1 MIAITGASGELGR
14 LVIKCL
20 LERIS
25 ADQITGLIRDQSKAQ
40 GLVDLG
46 VALRHADYN
55 EPGTFAEALKGVD
68 TLLLISSNETGVR
81 TTQHRTVIDAAKAS
95 GIKLIAYTSVLH
107 ADVSSLGLAADH
119 RDTEEALRES
129 GIPYVLLRNGWYSEN
144 YLANV
149 PSALEHGVLL
159 GSAADGRISSAP
171 RADYAEAAAVVLTT
185 EGQAGKVYELAG
197 DSSYTLSDLA
207 SMISQNTE
215 KPVIYQDL
223 PQSEFEAVLS
233 SIGLPAGLPAGL
245 AALLADSDAAAAQ
258 GALYD
263 DSGMLSALIE
273 RPTTPVL
280 DSLME
285 IVQ

>member
-14 LVIKCL
+14 LAIKCL

-25 ADQITGLIRDQSKAQ
+25 ADQITGLIRDPSKAQ

-55 EPGTFAEALKGVD
+55 EPGTFVEALRGVD

-81 TTQHRTVIDAAKAS
+81 TIQHRAVIDAAKAS

-233 SIGLPAGLPAGL
+233 SIGLPAGL

>member
-1 MIAITGASGELGR
+1 MIAITGASGQLGL

-233 SIGLPAGLPAGL
+233 SIGLPAGL

>member
-25 ADQITGLIRDQSKAQ
+25 ADQITGLIRDSSKAQ
-40 GLVDLG
+40 GLVNLG

-233 SIGLPAGLPAGL
+233 SIGLPAGL

>member
-20 LERIS
+20 LKRIS
-25 ADQITGLIRDQSKAQ
+25 ADQITGLIRDPSKAQ
-40 GLVDLG
+40 GLVNLG

-55 EPGTFAEALKGVD
+55 EPGTFAKALKGVD

-144 YLANV
+144 YMANL

-233 SIGLPAGLPAGL
+233 SIGLPAGL

-263 DSGMLSALIE
+263 DSGMLSALIG
-273 RPTTPVL
+273 RSTTPVL
-280 DSLME
+280 DSLIE

>member
-233 SIGLPAGLPAGL
+233 SIGLPSGL

-263 DSGMLSALIE
+263 GSGMLSALIE

>member
-233 SIGLPAGLPAGL
+233 SIGLPAGL

-263 DSGMLSALIE
+263 DCGMLSALIE

>member
-81 TTQHRTVIDAAKAS
+81 TTQHRPVIDAAKAS

-129 GIPYVLLRNGWYSEN
+129 GIPYVLLRNGWFS
-144 YLANV
+144 
-149 PSALEHGVLL
+149 
-159 GSAADGRISSAP
+159 
-171 RADYAEAAAVVLTT
+171 
-185 EGQAGKVYELAG
+185 
-197 DSSYTLSDLA
+197 
-207 SMISQNTE
+207 
-215 KPVIYQDL
+215 
-223 PQSEFEAVLS
+223 
-233 SIGLPAGLPAGL
+233 
-245 AALLADSDAAAAQ
+245 
-258 GALYD
+258 
-263 DSGMLSALIE
+263 
-273 RPTTPVL
+273 
-280 DSLME
+280 
-285 IVQ
+285 

>member
-1 MIAITGASGELGR
+1 MIAITGASGELGH

-25 ADQITGLIRDQSKAQ
+25 ADQITGLIRDPGKAQ
-40 GLVDLG
+40 GLVNLG

-55 EPGTFAEALKGVD
+55 EPGTFAKALKGVD

-81 TTQHRTVIDAAKAS
+81 TTQHRTVIDAVKAS

-233 SIGLPAGLPAGL
+233 SIGLPAGL

>member
-25 ADQITGLIRDQSKAQ
+25 ADQITGLIRDSSKAQ

-233 SIGLPAGLPAGL
+233 SIGLPAGL

>member
-233 SIGLPAGLPAGL
+233 SIGLPSGL

>member
-20 LERIS
+20 LKRIS
-25 ADQITGLIRDQSKAQ
+25 ADQITGLIRDPSKAQ
-40 GLVDLG
+40 GLVNLG

-55 EPGTFAEALKGVD
+55 EPGTFAKALKGVD

-233 SIGLPAGLPAGL
+233 SIGLPAGL

>member
-25 ADQITGLIRDQSKAQ
+25 ADQITGLIRDPSKAQ
-40 GLVDLG
+40 GLVSLG

-233 SIGLPAGLPAGL
+233 SIGLPAGL

-263 DSGMLSALIE
+263 DSGMLSALIG
-273 RPTTPVL
+273 RSTTAVL

>member
-20 LERIS
+20 LKRIS
-25 ADQITGLIRDQSKAQ
+25 ADQITGLIRDPSKAQ
-40 GLVDLG
+40 GLVNLG

-55 EPGTFAEALKGVD
+55 EPGTFAKALKGVD

-233 SIGLPAGLPAGL
+233 CIGLPAGL

>member
-25 ADQITGLIRDQSKAQ
+25 ADQITGLIRDPSKAQ
-40 GLVDLG
+40 GLVNLG

-233 SIGLPAGLPAGL
+233 SIGLPAGL
-245 AALLADSDAAAAQ
+245 AALLVDSDAAAAQ

-263 DSGMLSALIE
+263 DSGMLSALIG
-273 RPTTPVL
+273 RSTTPVL
-280 DSLME
+280 DSLIE

>member
-233 SIGLPAGLPAGL
+233 SIGLPAGL

-280 DSLME
+280 DSLMK